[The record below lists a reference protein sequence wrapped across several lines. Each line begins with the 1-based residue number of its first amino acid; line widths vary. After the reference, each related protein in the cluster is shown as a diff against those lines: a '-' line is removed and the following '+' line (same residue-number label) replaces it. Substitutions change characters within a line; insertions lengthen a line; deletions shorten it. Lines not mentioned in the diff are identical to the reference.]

1 MLKSVKEEIGEINC
15 LGIDCTHTVPLRKD
29 SLTGSLSFSCQWC
42 GFPGYA
48 KNDGR
53 KYYKSVLAMASTT
66 QPTPAAPVAQAV
78 VEKKRNI
85 LFG

>member
-15 LGIDCTHTVPLRKD
+15 LGIDCNHTVPLRKD

-53 KYYKSVLAMASTT
+53 KYYKSVLAMAGSTP
-66 QPTPAAPVAQAV
+66 PTPADPALVL